1 MKKIHYT
8 YHNQEKH
15 FTSFIRRCTFHLG
28 NKSYFLKLKLNQNKL
43 KKCPNS
49 IEKNMDLLYGTS
61 TTYRQNIKEN

>member
-1 MKKIHYT
+1 MRKIHYT

-43 KKCPNS
+43 KNCPNS
-49 IEKNMDLLYGTS
+49 IEKIWIFFMALVLYIDKT
-61 TTYRQNIKEN
+61 